1 MTARGIE
8 PPFFLVSFFVIVKR
22 VLYKPLTLFDFLY

>member
-1 MTARGIE
+1 MTARGSIE
-8 PPFFLVSFFVIVKR
+8 PPFFLVSFLIVKR